1 MKNLKISL
9 KLYSLVSLFG
19 IILLFIGINGII
31 DSKNIDDHIETM
43 YYDRVIPLQQLKIVS
58 DKLAIDIV
66 DIANKAYLE
75 QVSRSEA
82 SETLASALKQMT
94 TEWNKY
100 LETKIVGNELAL
112 SEDADNYFPKVQV
125 MINELQSI
133 LRSNEYNK
141 EKLINFIEERLYQT
155 VDPFTEIISRLIDIQ
170 LEISEELSIEAKK
183 IYIRNRNTAYI
194 IIIAGILLGAV
205 FSALIIRGIRKSLQ
219 KANNIITTMTEGDL
233 TVSFPE
239 RRSDEIGKL
248 LSNFESMSDHFK
260 SVVSTV
266 AMASHNIAEASVQLS
281 ENSQEISQGASE
293 QASSVEEVSSSIQ
306 QMASNIQQNTDNAK
320 STESIAKKAEDGI
333 LNGSEK
339 VNSTVDAMKQI
350 AEKISI
356 IGDIAFQTNILALN
370 AAVEAARAGEH
381 GKGFG
386 VVAAEVGKLAERSKV
401 AAAEIDEITKTSVKL
416 AEETREIMG
425 AIVPDIQKTSVLVQ
439 EITAASM
446 EQNSGANQISDAIQ
460 QLNEVTQQNAASSE
474 EMATSAEELNSQ
486 AEQMQETI
494 SFFKIDIERKEYQK
508 TKTKT
513 KNKER
518 KALNAG
524 NAKNKKYNSNE
535 YDNLDEDF
543 EQF

>member
-9 KLYSLVSLFG
+9 KLYLLVSLFG

-31 DSKNIDDHIETM
+31 DSKNIDDHVETM
-43 YYDRVIPLQQLKIVS
+43 YHDRVIPLKQLKTVS

-66 DIANKAYLE
+66 DLANKVYLE
-75 QVSRSEA
+75 QVSRSKA
-82 SETLASALKQMT
+82 SEIIAAALNQMT

-100 LETKIVGNELAL
+100 LKTNIVGNELTL
-112 SEDADNYFPKVQV
+112 SEDANNYFPKVQV
-125 MINELQSI
+125 MINEFQNM
-133 LRSNEYNK
+133 LRSENFEREQIK
-141 EKLINFIEERLYQT
+141 VFIEERLYQT
-155 VDPFTEIISRLIDIQ
+155 VDPFTEKISSLIDIQ
-170 LEISEELSIEAKK
+170 LNISEKLSAEAKE
-183 IYIRNRNTAYI
+183 IYIHNRNIAYI

-219 KANNIITTMTEGDL
+219 IANNIIATMTKGDL

-239 RRSDEIGKL
+239 TRADEIGKL
-248 LSNFESMSDHFK
+248 LKNFENMSDHFK

-266 AMASHNIAEASVQLS
+266 TMASHNIAEASIQLS

-306 QMASNIQQNTDNAK
+306 QMASNIEQNTDNAK
-320 STESIAKKAEDGI
+320 KTESIAKKAEDGI
-333 LNGSEK
+333 LTGSEK

-386 VVAAEVGKLAERSKV
+386 VVAAEVGKLAERSKL
-401 AAAEIDEITKTSVKL
+401 AAAEIDEITKTSVMM
-416 AEETREIMG
+416 AEETCEIMG

-486 AEQMQETI
+486 ADQLQETI
-494 SFFKIDIERKEYQK
+494 SFFKIESVKKKGRK
-508 TKTKT
+508 TKQTKT
-513 KNKER
+513 ER
-518 KALNAG
+518 KALKAG
-524 NAKNKKYNSNE
+524 SLNNKKANSNN
-535 YDNLDEDF
+535 YDSLDKDF